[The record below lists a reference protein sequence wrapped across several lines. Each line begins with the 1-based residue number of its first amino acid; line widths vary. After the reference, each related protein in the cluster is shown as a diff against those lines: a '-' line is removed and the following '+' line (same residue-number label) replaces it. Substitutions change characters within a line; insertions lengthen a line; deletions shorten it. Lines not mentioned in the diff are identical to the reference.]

1 MHHIRSAELIDL
13 QQIVEFLKVNGL
25 PTVGVESW
33 CPNFV
38 VATDEKG
45 TLIGVAGLEIYGR
58 VALLR
63 SVAVEKNSRRLG
75 HGRALVEAVLGTAKR
90 SGVHTI
96 YLLTETASGYFK
108 HLGFDLV
115 DRKDIDG
122 AVMASLEFTEC
133 RSTALAMRKTIS
145 SQQHRNPKIQPQYN
159 LLRK

>member
-33 CPNFV
+33 YPNFV
-38 VATDEKG
+38 IATDEKG
-45 TLIGVAGLEIYGR
+45 TLLGVAGLEIYGR

-63 SVAVEKNSRRLG
+63 SVAVEKDSRRMG
-75 HGRALVEAVLGTAKR
+75 HGRALVEAVLRNAKQN
-90 SGVHTI
+90 GVHTI
-96 YLLTETASGYFK
+96 YLLTETASDSFK

-122 AVMASLEFTEC
+122 VVMASLEFTEC
-133 RSTALAMRKTIS
+133 RSTALAMRKTI
-145 SQQHRNPKIQPQYN
+145 
-159 LLRK
+159 

>member
-33 CPNFV
+33 YPNFV
-38 VATDEKG
+38 IATDEKG
-45 TLIGVAGLEIYGR
+45 TLLGVAGLEIYGR

-63 SVAVEKNSRRLG
+63 SVAVEKDSRRMG
-75 HGRALVEAVLGTAKR
+75 HGRALVEAVLRNAKQN
-90 SGVHTI
+90 GVHTI
-96 YLLTETASGYFK
+96 YLLTETASDYFK

-122 AVMASLEFTEC
+122 VVMASLEFTEC
-133 RSTALAMRKTIS
+133 RSTALAMRKTI
-145 SQQHRNPKIQPQYN
+145 
-159 LLRK
+159 